1 MGGSESMTINP
12 AADGSESIPQGLHKD
27 ATDMEDGL
35 HKELNI
41 VRQVSDVS
49 TAPPQSPAYASLGAP
64 PCEPFHQLE
73 SMDETGSSE
82 QLSEEEEEEAPEAG
96 AGALPGLG
104 AKEVEPLWQDCREAP
119 RLCAGLP
126 PLQSGLGQWAQW
138 AVAAEEWQSFVKPM
152 KFEEW
157 QSSLAPLAE
166 DGDADESAD
175 ESSEAGDESE
185 AEGAPCTLASPPPLW
200 QDCREPA
207 RICLGMPPFQSD
219 LGKLAQWA
227 VAAEEWQS
235 AMLGEPVEYSCNAEG
250 GDLSSSDEE

>member
-12 AADGSESIPQGLHKD
+12 AVDVSESIPHKD
-27 ATDMEDGL
+27 GMDVEDGL
-35 HKELNI
+35 HKELKI

-64 PCEPFHQLE
+64 PCEQDPCHSIPFHSLE
-73 SMDETGSSE
+73 SMDEVGSSE
-82 QLSEEEEEEAPEAG
+82 QLSEEAEEE
-96 AGALPGLG
+96 
-104 AKEVEPLWQDCREAP
+104 EVEPLWQGCREAP

-126 PLQSGLGQWAQW
+126 PLQSELGRWAQW

-152 KFEEW
+152 GFEEW

-166 DGDADESAD
+166 DGDADWSAD
-175 ESSEAGDESE
+175 ESSEASDEAE

-207 RICLGMPPFQSD
+207 RICLGMPPLQSD
-219 LGKLAQWA
+219 LGKWAQWA

-235 AMLGEPVEYSCNAEG
+235 AVLGEPVEYPCNVEG
-250 GDLSSSDEE
+250 SDLSSSDEE